1 MGRSG
6 KRQRTYISG
15 ASWNW
20 IRTGELKE
28 ETEGLS
34 FAAQDQAPRTN
45 AVKENVSFKCRMCG
59 NHDETVQHILGN
71 CSKLRLMEYKKRLL
85 GGSYIGRRARN
96 VDLSAM
102 TK

>member
-1 MGRSG
+1 MGRLG

-59 NHDETVQHILGN
+59 SHDETVQHSFCKVICEMFHILN
-71 CSKLRLMEYKKRLL
+71 C
-85 GGSYIGRRARN
+85 GF
-96 VDLSAM
+96 
-102 TK
+102 